1 MARMKVGILGA
12 TGLVGQTFIYLL
24 KDHPWF
30 EITEVAASERSI
42 NKTYS
47 EAVAGRWRFPS
58 EIPENVKDLEIKE
71 CKPNL
76 DCDIVFSALDAS
88 VAREIEEDFAKNG
101 YGVISNASSHRMDED
116 VPLLIPEINPNHLE
130 LLDVQKRIRKWDGF
144 IVTNANCTT
153 THLVLTL
160 KPLYDEFGLEKV
172 FVTSMQA
179 LSGAGYPGVAS
190 LDIIDNVIPYIK
202 NEEQKVETE
211 TLKILG
217 RLKDNKIEMA
227 NIAVSAQCNRVNV
240 RDGHTECVSVKLS
253 KNVTINDITNV
264 FENFN
269 PLKGL
274 NLPMAPSKPIV
285 IKREEDRPQ
294 PRLDRD
300 IEKGMASIVG
310 RIRKCNVLDYKYVV
324 LGHNL
329 IRGAAGAAILN
340 AEYMHYK
347 GYFKEY
353 L

>member
-1 MARMKVGILGA
+1 MGKIKAGILGA

-30 EITEVAASERSI
+30 EITEVAASEKSSH
-42 NKTYS
+42 KTYY
-47 EAVAGRWRFPS
+47 EAVLGRWRFS
-58 EIPENVKDLEIKE
+58 SDIPDNVKNLEVKE
-71 CKPNL
+71 CKPKL

-88 VAREIEEDFAKNG
+88 IAREIEEDFAKNG
-101 YGVISNASSHRMDED
+101 YGVLSNASSHRMDED
-116 VPLLIPEINPNHLE
+116 VPLVIPEINPEHLE
-130 LLDVQKRIRKWDGF
+130 LLDVQKRNRKWDGF

-160 KPLYDEFGLEKV
+160 KPIHDEFGLEKV

-190 LDIIDNVIPYIK
+190 LDIIDNVIPFIR

-217 RLKDNKIEMA
+217 KFKNNKIEMA
-227 NIAVSAQCNRVNV
+227 NIAISAHCNRVNV

-253 KNVTINDITNV
+253 SNVTIDDLINA
-264 FENFN
+264 FERFN
-269 PLKGL
+269 PLKEYK
-274 NLPMAPSKPIV
+274 LPMAPSKPIV
-285 IKREEDRPQ
+285 IKKEEDRPQ
-294 PRLDRD
+294 PRLDRE
-300 IEKGMASIVG
+300 IEKGMASVIG

-340 AEYMHYK
+340 AEYMYYK
-347 GYFKEY
+347 GYFREY

>member
-1 MARMKVGILGA
+1 MGKIKVGILGA

-30 EITEVAASERSI
+30 EITEVAASEKSSH
-42 NKTYS
+42 KTYY
-47 EAVAGRWRFPS
+47 EAVLGRWRFS
-58 EIPENVKDLEIKE
+58 SDIPDNVKNLEVKE
-71 CKPNL
+71 CKPKL

-88 VAREIEEDFAKNG
+88 IAREIEEDFAKNG
-101 YGVISNASSHRMDED
+101 YGVLSNASSHRMDED
-116 VPLLIPEINPNHLE
+116 VPLVIPEINPEHLE
-130 LLDVQKRIRKWDGF
+130 LLDVQKRNRKWDGF

-160 KPLYDEFGLEKV
+160 KPIHDEFGLEKV

-190 LDIIDNVIPYIK
+190 LDIIDNVIPFIR

-217 RLKDNKIEMA
+217 KFKNNKIEMA
-227 NIAVSAQCNRVNV
+227 NIAISAHCNRVNV

-253 KNVTINDITNV
+253 SNVTIDDLINA
-264 FENFN
+264 FERFN
-269 PLKGL
+269 PLKEYK
-274 NLPMAPSKPIV
+274 LPMAPSKPIV
-285 IKREEDRPQ
+285 IKKEEDRPQ
-294 PRLDRD
+294 PRLDRE
-300 IEKGMASIVG
+300 IEKGMASVIG

-340 AEYMHYK
+340 AEYMYYK
-347 GYFKEY
+347 GYFREY

>member
-1 MARMKVGILGA
+1 MGKIKVGILGA

-30 EITEVAASERSI
+30 EITEVAASEKSSH
-42 NKTYS
+42 KTYY
-47 EAVAGRWRFPS
+47 EAVLGRWRFS
-58 EIPENVKDLEIKE
+58 SDIPDNVKNLEVKE
-71 CKPNL
+71 CKPKL

-88 VAREIEEDFAKNG
+88 IAREIEEDFAKNG
-101 YGVISNASSHRMDED
+101 YGVLSNASSHRMDED
-116 VPLLIPEINPNHLE
+116 VPLVIPEINPEHLE
-130 LLDVQKRIRKWDGF
+130 LLDVQKRNRKWDGF

-160 KPLYDEFGLEKV
+160 KPIHDEFGLEKV

-190 LDIIDNVIPYIK
+190 LDIIDNVIPFIR

-217 RLKDNKIEMA
+217 KFKNNKIEMA
-227 NIAVSAQCNRVNV
+227 NIAISAHCNRVNV

-253 KNVTINDITNV
+253 SNVTIDDLINA
-264 FENFN
+264 FERFN
-269 PLKGL
+269 PLKEYK
-274 NLPMAPSKPIV
+274 LPMAPSKPIV
-285 IKREEDRPQ
+285 IKKEEDRPQ
-294 PRLDRD
+294 PRLDRE
-300 IEKGMASIVG
+300 IEKGMASVIG
-310 RIRKCNVLDYKYVV
+310 RIRRCNVLDYKYVV

-340 AEYMHYK
+340 AEYMYYK
-347 GYFKEY
+347 GYFREY